1 MVFMIDLDIIKKEVL
16 DIYDA
21 LAHIDPDSLLEGRH
35 EEAYPFFG
43 RLDRLAAM
51 DMDDCRAQI
60 LRADPL
66 IQPALAH
73 ISLLK
78 NINGLR
84 LEICHAR
91 DLIDSA
97 APWEALKQ
105 FVYYPNYLELAR
117 MEYTGANLSSGDRVV
132 FLGSGP
138 LPLTL
143 ISLWARY
150 RILGTGIEQCRE
162 YANLSRQLIH
172 ALDLDRQ
179 IRILDGNHFSL
190 PLPEPCQLIMIGAD
204 ARPKEEI
211 FGHLSNVLEK
221 GATLSYRVYEKGL
234 RRFLDAGADFKLPA
248 GFEEITRVRPNP
260 PVNNTSIFV
269 VKTEP
274 KVKDAYGDD

>member
-1 MVFMIDLDIIKKEVL
+1 MVDLDVVKKEVL
-16 DIYDA
+16 DIYEA

-35 EEAYPFFG
+35 EEAYPYFG
-43 RLDRLAAM
+43 RLDRMAAM

-60 LRADPL
+60 LRTDPVL
-66 IQPALAH
+66 QPALAH

-78 NINGLR
+78 RTNGLR
-84 LEICHAR
+84 LEIRHAR

-97 APWEALKQ
+97 APWEAIKQ

-117 MEYTGANLSSGDRVV
+117 MEYTGANLCSGDRVV

-143 ISLWARY
+143 ISLCARY
-150 RILGTGIEQCRE
+150 QVLGVGIEQCRE
-162 YANLSRQLIH
+162 YANLSRQLVH

-211 FGHLSNVLEK
+211 FGHLLNVLEK
-221 GATLSYRVYEKGL
+221 GTTLSYRIYEKGL
-234 RRFLDAGADFKLPA
+234 RRFLDAQSGFKLPA
-248 GFEEITRVRPNP
+248 GFKEITRVRPKP

-269 VKTEP
+269 VKTGP
-274 KVKDAYGDD
+274 RVKDDYGND